1 MSDPAPPTRF
11 GGDAPDGEAGERNV
25 VLRTLLRLRSVLVLL
40 PLLAG
45 LLIAASIGA
54 GMLWADIPERKL
66 TGPNVTCWDGQE
78 APVTDCTEP
87 RGSRGLHW
95 VFPSFKPRDERCE
108 PAKRLSKTSPYV
120 VACTQRFDQRP
131 ITVTY
136 TARSSADDLIKALRA
151 SYGAK
156 PVSEADGERLV
167 FRTASAGS
175 DGLFRVTVAY
185 AGHPFSVTI
194 EAPDSR
200 VRDTALDELV
210 TFRPADEIVV
220 RQS

>member
-11 GGDAPDGEAGERNV
+11 GGDAPDGETGERNV
-25 VLRTLLRLRSVLVLL
+25 VLRTLLRLRSVLVLV

-45 LLIAASIGA
+45 LLIAAAIGA
-54 GMLWADIPERKL
+54 GMLWADIPDRQL
-66 TGPNVTCWDGQE
+66 TGPDVTCWDGQS

-87 RGSRGLHW
+87 RGRRGLHW
-95 VFPSFKPRDERCE
+95 VFPSYQIRDERCVPLE
-108 PAKRLSKTSPYV
+108 RRGSSSPYQ
-120 VACTQRFDQRP
+120 VACALRFDQRP
-131 ITVTY
+131 VTVTY
-136 TARSSADDLIKALRA
+136 TARSSADDLLKALRA

-167 FRTASAGS
+167 FRGSSAGS
-175 DGLFRVTVAY
+175 NGLYRVTVAY
-185 AGHPFSVTI
+185 AGHPFSVTV
-194 EAPDSR
+194 EAPDRR

-210 TFRPADEIVV
+210 TFRPADQVVV